1 MPRSDIERLTARQSE
16 VLAWVKGF
24 IREHSMPPTVRE
36 IGAAFGI
43 KSSSAFELL
52 QALERKGQL
61 RRGDRGARSLIVKGR
76 AQRHEC
82 GCEEVRIVG
91 RVRAGAPIEAI
102 EDDWGTVAV
111 KKELLRGRAAFA

>member
-1 MPRSDIERLTARQSE
+1 MPRGSIELLTPRQQE
-16 VLAWVKGF
+16 ILAWVKGF
-24 IREHSMPPTVRE
+24 IRDHGMPPTVRE

-61 RRGDRGARSLIVKGR
+61 RRGDLGARSLVVKGR

-91 RVRAGAPIEAI
+91 RVRLAPPSRRLKTTGAP
-102 EDDWGTVAV
+102 
-111 KKELLRGRAAFA
+111 LL